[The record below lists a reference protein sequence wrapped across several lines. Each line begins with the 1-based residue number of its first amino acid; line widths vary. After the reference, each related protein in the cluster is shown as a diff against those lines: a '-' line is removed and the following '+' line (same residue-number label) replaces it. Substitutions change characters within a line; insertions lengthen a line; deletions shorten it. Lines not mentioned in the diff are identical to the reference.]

1 MNEPI
6 MDNYSNMIK
15 YVITRFGWTNVLKYI
30 KPHIMTIKKPLG
42 ILQDDFLDRMMQ
54 LQLYLQLLNRYFP
67 TIIPLDDVEFK
78 DSYVQG
84 QPVIYKNY
92 LTQAGIVIDDVSIE
106 DLLEYFSELQFNESS
121 SLNH

>member
-1 MNEPI
+1 
-6 MDNYSNMIK
+6 
-15 YVITRFGWTNVLKYI
+15 
-30 KPHIMTIKKPLG
+30 MTIKKPLG

-54 LQLYLQLLNRYFP
+54 LQLYLQLLHRYFP